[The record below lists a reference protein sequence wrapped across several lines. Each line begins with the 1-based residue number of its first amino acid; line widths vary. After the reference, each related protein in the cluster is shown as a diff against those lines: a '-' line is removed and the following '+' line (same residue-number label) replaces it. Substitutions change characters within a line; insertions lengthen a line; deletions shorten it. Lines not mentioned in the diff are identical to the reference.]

1 MKEKDL
7 VRRYSLE
14 KSTKLEDRTTKR
26 FADTATDL
34 KDTTAVLSPT
44 RRERSKAILEE
55 EPSMSET
62 SPKVENSPS
71 SRVRRCC
78 LNNCV

>member
-1 MKEKDL
+1 MKKKDL
-7 VRRYSLE
+7 VRRCSVE
-14 KSTKLEDRTTKR
+14 KSTELEDRTTKR
-26 FADTATDL
+26 FADTAIDL

-62 SPKVENSPS
+62 SPKVENSSS